1 MILVLLFD
9 SKFLSALA
17 AAVQELRGTSLES
30 QRPSPPPALLRG
42 FD

>member
-9 SKFLSALA
+9 SKFLSAL
-17 AAVQELRGTSLES
+17 AVQELRGTSLES